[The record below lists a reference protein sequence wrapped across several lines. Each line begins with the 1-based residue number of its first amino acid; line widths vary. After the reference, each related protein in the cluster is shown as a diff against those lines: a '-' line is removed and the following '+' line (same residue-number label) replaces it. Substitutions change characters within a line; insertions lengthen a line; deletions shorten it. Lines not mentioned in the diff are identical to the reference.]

1 MNSKK
6 TLPFTLYA
14 IPFQKG
20 YIALTSVLVIIA
32 VIVAAALTV
41 TYLAIGEGQSGLAL
55 FKGEENL
62 AFVEGCVEDGMLK
75 ARSDVNFGNPVGTEV
90 IINRPEGACSV
101 TVASKVGVTWTMNV
115 TTSGAS
121 VPYKRTIVVIFDR
134 NPTGITLTSWKE
146 I

>member
-1 MNSKK
+1 MNLKITVPC
-6 TLPFTLYA
+6 TLNA
-14 IPFQKG
+14 VSSSGG

-32 VIVAAALTV
+32 VIVSAALTV

-62 AFVEGCVEDGMLK
+62 VFVEGCVEDGMLK
-75 ARSDVNFGNPVGTEV
+75 ARSDPNFGNPVGTAV

-101 TVASKVGVTWTMNV
+101 IVSSKVGVTWTMGV
-115 TTSGAS
+115 TISGVS
-121 VPYKRTIVVIFDR
+121 VPYKRTIRVIFDR
-134 NPTGITLTSWKE
+134 NATGVTLTSWKE